1 MATKGDELVKYITER
16 VVDYVE
22 TPKEVRRERSRG
34 KQSWSQTWFG
44 MIPFSISL
52 WLRQMPF
59 DRIRA
64 REWRVKGF
72 RIKGLRRGTSRN
84 I

>member
-1 MATKGDELVKYITER
+1 MAAKGDELVKYITER

-64 REWRVKGF
+64 GEWRVKGF